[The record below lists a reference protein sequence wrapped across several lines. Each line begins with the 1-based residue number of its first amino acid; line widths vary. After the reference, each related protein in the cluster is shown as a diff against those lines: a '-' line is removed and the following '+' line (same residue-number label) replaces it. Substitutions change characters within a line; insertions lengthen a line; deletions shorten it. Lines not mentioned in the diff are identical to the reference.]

1 MLLPTDEVN
10 SSNGVTYRDDVPL
23 KNVKYIYFEA
33 TDNDTDAHTKA
44 ESIYKNWQEEPTEA
58 RFDTLIEKH
67 GGGTVNDID
76 KGDFDKVLIDWIF
89 DKKRQAGDVGVI
101 DIPTG
106 SYLIYQLPDGEP
118 AWLTEV
124 REDLKN
130 AAYSEDLNKLM
141 DAHPTEYEVEI
152 VYNVQEIRAQKVDN
166 SEAK

>member
-1 MLLPTDEVN
+1 MRLDGYGL
-10 SSNGVTYRDDVPL
+10 
-23 KNVKYIYFEA
+23 F
-33 TDNDTDAHTKA
+33 
-44 ESIYKNWQEEPTEA
+44 
-58 RFDTLIEKH
+58 
-67 GGGTVNDID
+67 VNDID
-76 KGDFDKVLIDWIF
+76 KGDFDKILIDWIF